1 MKMKNKEFSMKN
13 VVIVDA
19 KNLSDLLETRAI
31 KNMQTIIKK
40 INQLYRK

>member
-13 VVIVDA
+13 VIIVDA

-31 KNMQTIIKK
+31 KNMQQINKLIK
-40 INQLYRK
+40 QQQ